1 MMHKRRLMPIAIGV
15 GMISSLLGYALSACH
30 VPSESRVP
38 TKNASTQNLYV
49 DCVGGKDSNS
59 GLRRSPLRT
68 ITAATAHSRP
78 AGTTIYLAR
87 GCTWNGS
94 VVLRGSGSPTMPVTL
109 TAYGTGTAPTI
120 TGRALPKETPVLQL
134 AGDFQLVSGVS
145 VAHAAGIG
153 VLTTGA
159 RARIDGVEITDVGI
173 GVRFAARFGV
183 ATSVNIHDLHMMVN
197 TPGGDDD
204 YGALGF
210 DVESRDVEIARSRC
224 TNCRASSHD
233 YGHDGGF
240 AEVWNYGDGLNV
252 HDNVG
257 RNTSG
262 ILEVGGTAHDA
273 SAHGIA
279 ITRNNFQ
286 DAHGGFWVHRADRF
300 AIPAGDIVV
309 SANTITSSRADTA
322 VLGGDLSVLT
332 FQGNTVRTDGHISR
346 TGAPRR
352 HSCNV
357 YVVPDSTL
365 VGFSLDQTERA
376 GGATLLSQPR
386 PAQC

>member
-1 MMHKRRLMPIAIGV
+1 MPIAIV
-15 GMISSLLGYALSACH
+15 VVMTSSLLAFALPACH
-30 VPSESRVP
+30 LPSDGWVASR
-38 TKNASTQNLYV
+38 NRSTRDLYV
-49 DCVGGKDSNS
+49 DCAGGKDSNG

-68 ITAATAHSRP
+68 IAAATARPRP
-78 AGTTIYLAR
+78 AGATVFLAR
-87 GCTWNGS
+87 GCTWDGS
-94 VVLRGSGSPTMPVTL
+94 IVLRGSGSSTKPITL
-109 TAYGTGTAPTI
+109 TAYGTGTAPAI
-120 TGRALPKETPVLQL
+120 TGRALPRETPVLQL
-134 AGDFQLVSGVS
+134 AGEFQLVSGVS

-159 RARIDGVEITDVGI
+159 RARIDAVEITDVGI
-173 GVRFAARFGV
+173 GIRFAARFGV

-224 TNCRASSHD
+224 TNCRASSYD

-273 SAHGIA
+273 SAHGIT
-279 ITRNNFQ
+279 ITRNDFQ
-286 DAHGGFWVHRADRF
+286 EAHGGIWVHRADRF
-300 AIPAGDIVV
+300 SIPAGGIVV
-309 SANTITSSRADTA
+309 SANTITNSRFDVD

-332 FQGNTVRTDGHISR
+332 FQGNTVRTDGHVSR
-346 TGAPRR
+346 TGAPWR

-357 YVVPDSTL
+357 YVVPHSRL

-376 GGATLLSQPR
+376 GGATMLSQAR

>member
-1 MMHKRRLMPIAIGV
+1 MMRKRRLMPIAIGV
-15 GMISSLLGYALSACH
+15 GMTSSLLAYALSACH
-30 VPSESRVP
+30 LPSNGWVA
-38 TKNASTQNLYV
+38 TKNRSTHDQYV
-49 DCVGGKDSNS
+49 NCVAGKDSNS

-68 ITAATAHSRP
+68 ITAATAHPRP

-94 VVLRGSGSPTMPVTL
+94 VVLRGSGSSTMPITL
-109 TAYGTGTAPTI
+109 SAYGTGAAPAI
-120 TGRALPKETPVLQL
+120 TGRALPSQTPVLQL
-134 AGDFQLVSGVS
+134 AGDFQLVSGVT

-153 VLTTGA
+153 ILTTGA

-173 GVRFAARFGV
+173 GVRFAARFGA

-210 DVESRDVEIARSRC
+210 DVESQDVEITRSRC
-224 TNCRASSHD
+224 TNCRASSYD

-240 AEVWNYGDGLNV
+240 AEVWNYGDGLTV

-273 SAHGIA
+273 SARGIT

-286 DAHGGFWVHRADRF
+286 EAHGGIWVHRADRF

-309 SANTITSSRADTA
+309 SANTITNSRFDVE

-332 FQGNTVRTDGHISR
+332 FQGNTVRTDGHVSR

-357 YVVPDSTL
+357 YVLPDPKL
-365 VGFSLDQTERA
+365 VGFPLDRTERA

>member
-1 MMHKRRLMPIAIGV
+1 MHKRRLMPIAIGV
-15 GMISSLLGYALSACH
+15 GMISSLLAYALSASH
-30 VPSESRVP
+30 VTSDGWVAIKNRP
-38 TKNASTQNLYV
+38 TQDLYV
-49 DCVGGKDSNS
+49 DCVRGKDSNK
-59 GLRRSPLRT
+59 GQRRSPLRT
-68 ITAATAHSRP
+68 ITAATAHPRP
-78 AGTTIYLAR
+78 AGTTVHLAR

-94 VVLRGSGSPTMPVTL
+94 VVLRGNGSSTLPITL
-109 TAYGTGTAPTI
+109 TAYGTGAPPAI
-120 TGRALPKETPVLQL
+120 TGRALPRATPVLQL
-134 AGDFQLVSGVS
+134 AGDFQLVSGVT

-159 RARIDGVEITDVGI
+159 RAKIDSVEIADVGI
-173 GVRFAARFGV
+173 GVRFAARFGM

-224 TNCRASSHD
+224 TNCRASSYD

-252 HDNVG
+252 HDNMG
-257 RNTSG
+257 QNTSG

-273 SAHGIA
+273 SAHGIT

-286 DAHGGFWVHRADRF
+286 EAHGGIWVHRADRF
-300 AIPAGDIVV
+300 AIPAADIVV
-309 SANTITSSRADTA
+309 SANMITSSRVDVE

-332 FQGNTVRTDGHISR
+332 FHGNTVRTDGHVSR

-376 GGATLLSQPR
+376 GGAALLSQAR
-386 PAQC
+386 PAHC